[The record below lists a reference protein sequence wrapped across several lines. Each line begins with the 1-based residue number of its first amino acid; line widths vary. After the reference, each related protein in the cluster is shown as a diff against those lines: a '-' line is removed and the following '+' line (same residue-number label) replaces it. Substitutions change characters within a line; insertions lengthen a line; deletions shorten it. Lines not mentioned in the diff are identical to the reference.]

1 MTALRRSP
9 EAFGAQAWE
18 ASVKLIRLT
27 FVRSVNRIVRRDDDG
42 FRATIR
48 SFASISLELCF

>member
-18 ASVKLIRLT
+18 ASVKLIRST
-27 FVRSVNRIVRRDDDG
+27 FFRSVNRIVRRDDDG

-48 SFASISLELCF
+48 SFASIPRRL